1 MKFHISTALNK
12 MKKTPADFATAPTV
26 NALQALVAVAALSGV
41 ASSITST
48 AQATEGSQATYNPSS
63 QKSVGLNGIDL
74 ATVTTTATQ
83 SYQIGGFGTD
93 DAKSTQD
100 VF

>member
-1 MKFHISTALNK
+1 
-12 MKKTPADFATAPTV
+12 MKKTPADFASSPTI
-26 NALQALVAVAALSGV
+26 NALQALAAVTALSGI

-48 AQATEGSQATYNPSS
+48 AQATEGNQATYNAAT
-63 QKSVGLNGIDL
+63 QKAVGIGGLDL

-83 SYQIGGFGTD
+83 SYQLTGFGTD

-100 VF
+100 AF